1 MELTEKQKRILAGEI
16 CPYCGRE
23 TQLVNADEIYHE
35 KGMGMV
41 MMCKP
46 CKAWVGIHTDGPNK
60 GKAKGRLAGPS
71 LRSLKIRVHAELDGL
86 WKTKEER
93 GDMYK
98 SLSEFLGIPPE
109 YTHIGMFSE
118 KTMSNVFEFC
128 MINKNISGS
137 NIEWFRNGDKCPHK
151 NGVIVAGT
159 SACRGCPN
167 YLHDKDQYVWCD
179 QDMSYGKLKIV

>member
-35 KGMGMV
+35 KGLGMV

-46 CKAWVGIHTDGPNK
+46 CKAWVGVHTSGPNV

-71 LRSLKIRVHAELDGL
+71 LRSLKIRVHAELDRL
-86 WKTKEER
+86 WKTQEER
-93 GDMYK
+93 SAMYK
-98 SLSEFLGIPPE
+98 SLSEFLAIPSE

-128 MINKNISGS
+128 MINKQISGS

-151 NGVIVAGT
+151 NGMIVAGT

-179 QDMSYGKLKIV
+179 QDMSYGKLKAI